1 MTSLDVITE
10 VSADLNDQ
18 EAGYEF
24 VRWSKDM
31 LRAYLREAIS
41 QVSTVLSSWFVD
53 TVVVKLTPGSGW
65 QTACD
70 CTKIRRILGVCNKD
84 GTVYQYLS
92 RMSDDDMNIW
102 AGPLKRCQAQQA
114 SEMVSYSINATT
126 RDTFRIFPEVPVKG
140 TYYVLVECSVKPSG
154 TDDTSIP
161 DDAVA
166 MVKQWMLYRALSM
179 DAENNQSIATIAA
192 NHYKTFTDLLKMA
205 IEMER
210 YEEEKYGSVRTVPNG
225 STKQVS

>member
-18 EAGYEF
+18 ESGYEF
-24 VRWSKDM
+24 ARWSKDL
-31 LRAYLREAIS
+31 LRSYLREAIT
-41 QVSTVLSSWFVD
+41 QVCTVLSSWFSD

-65 QTACD
+65 QTACG
-70 CTKIRRILGVCNKD
+70 CSKIKRILGVCDKD
-84 GTVYQYLS
+84 GTVYRYLS

-102 AGPLKRCQAQQA
+102 AGPLRRCPPRGD
-114 SEMVSYSINATT
+114 ETMTSYSINATT
-126 RDTFRIFPEVPVKG
+126 RDTFKIFPAVPSKG
-140 TYYVLVECSVKPSG
+140 TYYVLVECSMKPTG
-154 TDDTSIP
+154 EDTTSVP

-179 DAENNQSIATIAA
+179 DAENNQSIAAIAA

-205 IEMER
+205 VEMER
-210 YEEEKYGSVRTVPNG
+210 YEEEKYGSVRTVPNAP
-225 STKQVS
+225 TK